1 MNLVALIG
9 NLARDPDIR
18 YSQNQMAIARFTVAI
33 NRYVKNGEDQ
43 ADFIR
48 VVAFDKTA
56 QLIEKYFRKGSKI
69 AVEGRIQTGSYQDKD
84 GKTVYTTDVIANRIE
99 FVEKRGQGGG
109 SNQGFGDSEPTF
121 GGNFDQPQNS
131 PQGQTPQAS
140 APAEPEIPEG
150 FSSFEDDDDDVP
162 F

>member
-1 MNLVALIG
+1 MNLVVLIG

-18 YSQNQMAIARFTVAI
+18 YSQNQMAIAKFTLAI
-33 NRYVKNGEDQ
+33 NRYVKDGENQ

-48 VVAFDKTA
+48 VTAFGKQA
-56 QLIEKYFRKGSKI
+56 ELVENYIKKGNKV
-69 AVEGRIQTGSYQDKD
+69 AVEGRIQTGSYEDKD

-99 FVEKRGQGGG
+99 FVEKKAK
-109 SNQGFGDSEPTF
+109 EPSF
-121 GGNFDQPQNS
+121 GGNFDQPENDTQKL
-131 PQGQTPQAS
+131 PPKKET
-140 APAEPEIPEG
+140 EVPEG

>member
-1 MNLVALIG
+1 MNLVVLIG
-9 NLARDPDIR
+9 NLARDPEVR
-18 YSQNQMAIARFTVAI
+18 YSQSQMAIAKFTLAI
-33 NRYVKNGEDQ
+33 NRYVKDGENQ

-48 VVAFDKTA
+48 VTAFGKQGELVENYLKKGNKVA
-56 QLIEKYFRKGSKI
+56 I
-69 AVEGRIQTGSYQDKD
+69 EGRIQTGSYQDKD

-109 SNQGFGDSEPTF
+109 SGDNQGFGNESF
-121 GGNFDQPQNS
+121 GGGFEQPQQNTQ
-131 PQGQTPQAS
+131 PKKQ